1 MNSQSY
7 TGVVYPDSFI
17 RFYYSTGVTTLNVSS
32 TTMTSE
38 FAEYSF
44 EFNSGSTPTVFTYP
58 SAWKWANGNTPTIK
72 ANKTYH
78 VSVVNNCAV
87 IAEF

>member
-1 MNSQSY
+1 
-7 TGVVYPDSFI
+7 
-17 RFYYSTGVTTLNVSS
+17 
-32 TTMTSE
+32 MTSE